1 MATAQTI
8 ITDALMEI
16 GALAPG
22 ETVSTDDLALGLTR
36 LQNQIDAWGA
46 DRLTISISNRVTYT
60 LTGGRSS
67 VTIGLSGVAD
77 IAATRPTTFTAI
89 NRVITGNVETALA
102 EYDEDQ
108 YAAIAIKAMT
118 STLPTGY
125 HYEPTAPD
133 GTLTFWPV
141 PTGSVGLVLYYPA
154 ALGTP
159 AALSSTLVGPPGYQ
173 EGFMYQL
180 ALRLCTPFGR
190 QPPPLLPQ
198 QAAEAYARLKRPNT
212 EPGLLAIDAALTP
225 TAGGYNVFTDQ
236 FAGGS

>member
-22 ETVSTDDLALGLTR
+22 ETASSDDLALGLLR
-36 LQNQIDAWGA
+36 LQNQINAWGA
-46 DRLTISISNRVTYT
+46 DRLTIAVGNRVTYT
-60 LTGGRSS
+60 LTAGRSS
-67 VTIGLSGVAD
+67 ATIGLSGVAD
-77 IAATRPTTFTAI
+77 IAAARPTWFTAV
-89 NRVITGNVETALA
+89 NRITTGNVETALA
-102 EYDEDQ
+102 EYSEEQ
-108 YAAIAIKAMT
+108 YAAITIKPLT

-125 HYEPTAPD
+125 HYEATAPD

-141 PTGSVGLVLYYPA
+141 PTASVGLVLYYPA
-154 ALGTP
+154 ATDTP
-159 AALSSTLVGPPGYQ
+159 AALSSLLSGPPGYQ
-173 EGFMYQL
+173 EGFMYHL

-198 QAAEAYARLKRPNT
+198 LATDAYARLKRPNT
-212 EPGLLAIDAALTP
+212 EPGLLALDAALTP

-236 FAGGS
+236 FAGG